1 VGKQGRGDKCK
12 GAAGRESAQGD
23 VRRLV
28 LVRVAKHIF
37 RGVLGVVD
45 RRGERVL
52 WCHTVLDVEDYVV
65 GVRGNEPAET
75 VVSTMILESKPT
87 AIEIDQHGMR
97 LLPALPASPP
107 GL

>member
-1 VGKQGRGDKCK
+1 
-12 GAAGRESAQGD
+12 
-23 VRRLV
+23 
-28 LVRVAKHIF
+28 VAKNIF
-37 RGVLGVVD
+37 HGVLGVVD

-52 WCHTVLDVEDYVV
+52 WCHTVLDVEDYVA

-97 LLPALPASPP
+97 VPSSASRLPTWVVDMNLDGPP
-107 GL
+107 LVAR